1 MELKEFVKETLIQIT
16 KGVKESQGD
25 ISDLGGYVNPAVR
38 IGKSIVITGNTSL

>member
-38 IGKSIVITGNTSL
+38 IVSLQVKNRIPRF